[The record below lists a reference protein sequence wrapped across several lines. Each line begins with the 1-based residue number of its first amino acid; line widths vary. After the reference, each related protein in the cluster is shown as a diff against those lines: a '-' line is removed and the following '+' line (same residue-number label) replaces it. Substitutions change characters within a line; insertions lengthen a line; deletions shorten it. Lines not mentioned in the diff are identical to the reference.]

1 MAYGQ
6 LSSQIMG
13 KAGRGNMGKAAAL
26 NRGAQLIATAM
37 APLITGY
44 YIDSTEGRTLCYI
57 SAAISFLG
65 IPLVY
70 KYGSFMRSHFQ
81 NLPLRVHSE

>member
-6 LSSQIMG
+6 LSAQIMG
-13 KAGRGNMGKAAAL
+13 KAGRGDTGKAAAL

-44 YIDSTEGRTLCYI
+44 YIDTNESKILCYI
-57 SAAISFLG
+57 SAVISLIG
-65 IPLVY
+65 IALVHQF
-70 KYGSFMRSHFQ
+70 GGFMRSHFQ
-81 NLPLRVHSE
+81 NLPLRMHME